1 MSFDEVICTL
11 DHHIKI
17 ISDTKQRTRVMIL
30 KTKIV
35 LRVSIVSQVKFEK
48 KIKMLGLDGI

>member
-48 KIKMLGLDGI
+48 KLKMLGLDGI